1 MRNDNSMIKVLFG
14 SAKHPPN
21 KKSGARGV
29 ELGFL
34 WTILRACLAL
44 LYDVV
49 LIGAVSA
56 EDWSF
61 FAFWPRN
68 DTFDS
73 CYNRC
78 YRLFQNP
85 KCFVAGSCC

>member
-21 KKSGARGV
+21 KKCGARGG
-29 ELGFL
+29 EPGFL

-49 LIGAVSA
+49 LLGAVSA
-56 EDWSF
+56 EEF
-61 FAFWPRN
+61 HEQK
-68 DTFDS
+68 
-73 CYNRC
+73 CY
-78 YRLFQNP
+78 
-85 KCFVAGSCC
+85 